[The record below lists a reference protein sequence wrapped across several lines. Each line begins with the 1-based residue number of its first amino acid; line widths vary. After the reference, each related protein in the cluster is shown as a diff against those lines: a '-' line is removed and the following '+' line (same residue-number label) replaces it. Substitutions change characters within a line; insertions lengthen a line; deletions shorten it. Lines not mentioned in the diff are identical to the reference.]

1 MNKSLSR
8 KLVDK
13 PYIVWSV
20 LFIIAPLVMV
30 LYYAFTD
37 TSGAFFAF
45 KYKRNPRLHIHVF
58 YFRLFTV

>member
-1 MNKSLSR
+1 MSKSLSR

-37 TSGAFFAF
+37 TSGAFSLSSI
-45 KYKRNPRLHIHVF
+45 YKFLSKLII
-58 YFRLFTV
+58 TQS